1 MKAMVINRFGGPEE
15 FVPVEQALPEL
26 SPGHVLIR
34 VSGSS
39 VNPVDWK
46 LRSGLIPAL
55 APEMPAVLHGDVAGR
70 IEAVGKG
77 VDTLQPGDE
86 VYACAGGFKG
96 LGGALA
102 EYMLADADLVSPKPA
117 TLSLNDAAVLPLV
130 GITAWESLIDRTR
143 VEAGQRVLVHAGTG
157 GVGHIGL
164 QLAKCAGAIVYVTVS
179 DERKAEQARSLGAD
193 EVINYREQ
201 AVTEYVQQHTR
212 GAGFDV
218 VFDTV
223 GDDNLTRSFQ
233 AARPGGTVVTIAAR
247 STQDLT
253 VLHAKSVTLHCVF
266 MGLPLIS
273 GKGRAHHGDI
283 LRRLARLVDSD
294 RIKPLID
301 PEVFAFK
308 DIGKAH
314 QKLQDGKAMGKI
326 ALEAAF

>member
-15 FVPVEQALPEL
+15 FVPMERAVPEV
-26 SPGHVLIR
+26 SPGQVLIR

-46 LRSGLIPAL
+46 IRSGLIPAL
-55 APEMPAVLHGDVAGR
+55 APEMPAILHGDVAGW
-70 IEAVGKG
+70 IEAVGHG
-77 VDTLQPGDE
+77 VDNLQPGDE
-86 VYACAGGFKG
+86 VYACAGGFKR

-102 EYMLADADLVSPKPA
+102 EYMLASADLVAPKPA
-117 TLSLNDAAVLPLV
+117 TLSLQEAAVLPLV
-130 GITAWESLIDRTR
+130 SITAWESLIDRAR

-164 QLAKCAGAIVYVTVS
+164 QLAKWAGAIVYTTVS
-179 DERKAEQARSLGAD
+179 NERKAEEARSLGAD
-193 EVINYREQ
+193 EVIDYREHTV
-201 AVTEYVQQHTR
+201 AEYVQQHTH
-212 GAGFDV
+212 GEGFDV

-223 GDDNLTRSFQ
+223 GDDNLTGSFE
-233 AARPGGTVVTIAAR
+233 AVRPGGTVVTIAAR

-253 VLHAKSVTLHCVF
+253 PLHGKSITLHCVF
-266 MGLPLIS
+266 MGLPLIT

-283 LRRLARLVDSD
+283 LIRLARLIDSG
-294 RIKPLID
+294 RIRPLID
-301 PEVFAFK
+301 PKVFAFK
-308 DIGKAH
+308 DVGKAH

>member
-15 FVPVEQALPEL
+15 FAPVEQAVPEV

-70 IEAVGKG
+70 IEAVGPG
-77 VDTLQPGDE
+77 VDDLQPGDE

-102 EYMLADADLVSPKPA
+102 EYMLADADLVAPKPA
-117 TLSLNDAAVLPLV
+117 TLSLKEAAVLPLV
-130 GITAWESLIDRTR
+130 GITAWESLIDRAR

-164 QLAKCAGAIVYVTVS
+164 QLAKCAGAIVYTTVS

-193 EVINYREQ
+193 EVINYREHTV
-201 AVTEYVQQHTR
+201 AEYVQQHTR
-212 GAGFDV
+212 GEGFDV

-223 GDDNLTRSFQ
+223 GDANLTGSFQ
-233 AARPGGTVVTIAAR
+233 AARAGGTVVTIAAR

-253 VLHAKSVTLHCVF
+253 TLHAKSITLHCVF
-266 MGLPLIS
+266 MGLPLIT
-273 GKGRAHHGDI
+273 GKGRVHHGDV
-283 LRRLARLVDSD
+283 LLRLARLVDNG

-301 PEVFAFK
+301 PQTFAFK
-308 DIGKAH
+308 DVGKAH
-314 QKLQDGKAMGKI
+314 QKLQDGRAMGKI